1 MCIRDRYY
9 IIDENE
15 FVFFLKLIIN
25 ENYSLMGDEQII
37 KLRNILTKELMGWTP
52 DGIVI
57 DARFVFDLIKN
68 DNIPSGN
75 IEDQKFIKM
84 AAALEEKVTFKIAK
98 KNEVEEEE
106 KEEKKIQKPKDYS
119 IIKGKDKDYIID
131 LNTGIQYEVKKK
143 KKEENKKESKEEHLA
158 KLIENLTLL
167 IASQPQQIAN
177 SIKEVI
183 NELHLQNNEINQEQI
198 KEKLEKNV
206 LEKVENVNEQTK
218 ETKENIKNLMNEIF
232 GSAPKIVEQK
242 NENKIVSNLEKNN
255 EERLEKN
262 YEAKS
267 NLQKENLQEN
277 ENKTEE
283 DNNDINKEKDLL
295 DIMSDENFA
304 KDFGISETENIEK
317 KEENKSDN
325 QNQNKMEDVLYFLFT
340 LSV

>member
-1 MCIRDRYY
+1 MEFALGVLKILFPFIVALVLGVGAVYLFFYLKDRKKDKIWTKDLLKIKKEMDVEKDKKLHEKLMLRESFINSLERLKNYLARIYRQGETTFTVTALDAILMVRLFPFHIRKSKDGTYY

-68 DNIPSGN
+68 DYIPSGN

-177 SIKEVI
+177 SIKDC
-183 NELHLQNNEINQEQI
+183 H
-198 KEKLEKNV
+198 
-206 LEKVENVNEQTK
+206 
-218 ETKENIKNLMNEIF
+218 
-232 GSAPKIVEQK
+232 
-242 NENKIVSNLEKNN
+242 
-255 EERLEKN
+255 
-262 YEAKS
+262 
-267 NLQKENLQEN
+267 
-277 ENKTEE
+277 
-283 DNNDINKEKDLL
+283 
-295 DIMSDENFA
+295 
-304 KDFGISETENIEK
+304 
-317 KEENKSDN
+317 
-325 QNQNKMEDVLYFLFT
+325 
-340 LSV
+340 